1 MTTSSRDTDAS
12 TEKHTTKVQG
22 GDEAGRKSIDSHA
35 MTLMALALVILATQ
49 AVHMAAHQGGGTPQA
64 AVRSTIDPNRAPWC
78 EFTVLPRIG
87 ESLARRIT
95 EYRREAS
102 GRTDGDARR
111 PVFQSAADLDEVRG
125 IGPKTVLRIAPFLR
139 FD

>member
-1 MTTSSRDTDAS
+1 MTNSSHHIEPSAEKDTA
-12 TEKHTTKVQG
+12 KVKG
-22 GDEAGRKSIDSHA
+22 AEDVRGKSIDSHA

-49 AVHMAAHQGGGTPQA
+49 AAHMAANRGGGTAQA
-64 AVRSTIDPNRAPWC
+64 VVRSTIDPNRAPWC

-95 EYRREAS
+95 EYRTEAS
-102 GRTDGDARR
+102 GGTDGDARP

>member
-1 MTTSSRDTDAS
+1 MTTSSHDTEPSA
-12 TEKHTTKVQG
+12 EKDTAKVKG
-22 GDEAGRKSIDSHA
+22 PDDVRGKSIDSHT
-35 MTLMALALVILATQ
+35 MTLIALALVILATQ
-49 AVHMAAHQGGGTPQA
+49 AVHSTAHRGGGTTQA

-95 EYRREAS
+95 KYRMEAS

>member
-1 MTTSSRDTDAS
+1 MTTSSRNTDAS
-12 TEKHTTKVQG
+12 TEHDTTRVEG
-22 GDEAGRKSIDSHA
+22 ADEVRGRSIDSHA

-49 AVHMAAHQGGGTPQA
+49 AVHMAEHRGGGTAQA
-64 AVRSTIDPNRAPWC
+64 DVRSTIDPNRAPWC

-95 EYRREAS
+95 EYRTEAS

-111 PVFQSAADLDEVRG
+111 PVFHSAADLDEVRG

>member
-1 MTTSSRDTDAS
+1 MTTTSRDTEAS
-12 TEKHTTKVQG
+12 TEKDTTKVKGADEG
-22 GDEAGRKSIDSHA
+22 GGKSIDGHA

-49 AVHMAAHQGGGTPQA
+49 AVYMAAQRGGGTAQA
-64 AVRSTIDPNRAPWC
+64 AVRSTIDPNRAPWY

-95 EYRREAS
+95 EFRTEAS
-102 GRTDGDARR
+102 GRTGDDARR
-111 PVFQSAADLDEVRG
+111 PVFHSAADLDEVRG
-125 IGPKTVLRIAPFLR
+125 IGPKTVLRIAPYLR

>member
-1 MTTSSRDTDAS
+1 MTTSIHETEPSAEKDTTIVKNAD
-12 TEKHTTKVQG
+12 
-22 GDEAGRKSIDSHA
+22 DLGRKSIDSHA
-35 MTLMALALVILATQ
+35 MTLMALTLVILATQ
-49 AVHMAAHQGGGTPQA
+49 AVHSTAHRGGGTTQA
-64 AVRSTIDPNRAPWC
+64 AVRSTIDPNRASWC

-95 EYRREAS
+95 EYRMEAS
-102 GRTDGDARR
+102 GRTDGDARG

>member
-1 MTTSSRDTDAS
+1 MTTSSHDTEPFAERDSA
-12 TEKHTTKVQG
+12 KVKGADDG
-22 GDEAGRKSIDSHA
+22 GGKSIDSHA

-49 AVHMAAHQGGGTPQA
+49 AVHISTHRGGGTTQA
-64 AVRSTIDPNRAPWC
+64 AVRSTIDPNRAPWY

-95 EYRREAS
+95 EYRMEAS

>member
-1 MTTSSRDTDAS
+1 MTTSIRYTEPPSEKDTTSLEGSEGVA
-12 TEKHTTKVQG
+12 
-22 GDEAGRKSIDSHA
+22 RKSIDSHA

-49 AVHMAAHQGGGTPQA
+49 AVHMAAHRGGGTTQA

-95 EYRREAS
+95 EYRMEAS
-102 GRTDGDARR
+102 NRTDGDARR
-111 PVFQSAADLDEVRG
+111 PVFDSAASLDEVRG